1 MNTTYA
7 KQKVEKLMAVAN
19 HPNTNPNEAKV
30 AYNMA
35 KKVAEKYKVFTW
47 FAQTYPL
54 NTKPTVEV
62 TKKFYKLSELFR
74 WTDIIHTMCGAL
86 ANDMH
91 FSYFGYSKRSGY
103 YKNIVFNGTEDEFK
117 FLEFA
122 YDFILKSKNK
132 YCKEYGMHNKAAHN
146 DFTKLFILGYDAEN
160 FVPIWN
166 YEMEAYKAGQEL
178 HQYYKNFRSQG

>member
-35 KKVAEKYKVFTW
+35 KKVSEKYKVFTW

-54 NTKPTVEV
+54 NTKPVV
-62 TKKFYKLSELFR
+62 KITKKFYTLSEFFR
-74 WTDIIHTMCGAL
+74 WTDIINTMCATLGK
-86 ANDMH
+86 DMH
-91 FSYFGYSKRSGY
+91 FSYFGFSKRSGY
-103 YKNIVFNGTEDEFK
+103 YKNIVFHGTEDEFK
-117 FLEFA
+117 FLQFA
-122 YDFILKSKNK
+122 YDYILKAKNK
-132 YCKEYGMHNKAAHN
+132 FCKGWGANNKNAHMC
-146 DFTKLFILGYDAEN
+146 FTHLFLGGYDETDIPHSGPTFGA
-160 FVPIWN
+160 
-166 YEMEAYKAGQEL
+166 AYNAGKEF